1 MLKIKIMENK
11 DEKASIDKKID
22 KKALELLRKEKEE
35 ALKTNQII
43 KKNER
48 TDS

>member
-1 MLKIKIMENK
+1 MEK
-11 DEKASIDKKID
+11 KTKID
-22 KKALELLRKEKEE
+22 KEALELLKKEKEK

-48 TDS
+48 IDS

>member
-1 MLKIKIMENK
+1 MEK
-11 DEKASIDKKID
+11 KTKKID
-22 KKALELLRKEKEE
+22 REALELLKKQKEK